1 MDGSDAEVGDRGHR
15 PGVAIACCMYT
26 ACSWRFLPEV
36 NSAVQAVASSTA
48 TSVPWH
54 QTANR

>member
-15 PGVAIACCMYT
+15 PGEAV
-26 ACSWRFLPEV
+26 ACSWHVLPEV
-36 NSAVQAVASSTA
+36 NSAVQAVATSTA

-54 QTANR
+54 QVVKR